1 MMKFSLLLALLFLLN
16 FSLEAQLLWKIS
28 GNGLK
33 ENSYLYG
40 TIHVMPKE
48 KFSISS
54 KIQQALNSSQTM
66 AMEVDLNM
74 DFKTKIQVA
83 QEMIIPGGKTLED
96 LLNASD
102 FKLVKSY
109 CLDSLHMKK
118 GKFKR
123 YIRLKPFFFSAI
135 VAQEQM
141 GKTAS
146 YEMEFNKIAKKR
158 KIPTLGLESIQFQM
172 QTINKMKVEDQAK
185 MMMQEFGSNPEEQF
199 DTMLNLYLKEDLSG
213 LYELIVLETSQIP
226 EFNYNFLELRN
237 SNWITVI
244 QKQIALQSTFIAVG
258 AAHLPGK
265 TGVIEL
271 LKAQGFTVEP
281 IN

>member
-1 MMKFSLLLALLFLLN
+1 MRFSLLLALLFLLN
-16 FSLEAQLLWKIS
+16 FSIEAQLLWKIS

-40 TIHVMPKE
+40 TIHIMPKE
-48 KFSISS
+48 KFTISP
-54 KIQQALNSSQTM
+54 KIQQALKSSDAL

-74 DFKTKIQVA
+74 DFKTKLQVA
-83 QEMIIPGGKTLED
+83 QEMIIPGGKTLEN

-102 FKLVKSY
+102 FKQVKSY

-135 VAQEQM
+135 IAQEQM

-146 YEMEFNKIAKKR
+146 YEMEFNKMAKKR
-158 KIPTLGLESIQFQM
+158 KMPTLGLESIQFQM
-172 QTINKMKVEDQAK
+172 QTINKIKVDDQAK
-185 MMMQEFGSNPEEQF
+185 MMMQEFGDNPKDQF
-199 DTMLNLYLKEDLSG
+199 DTMLNLYLKEDLGG
-213 LYELIVLETSQIP
+213 LFELIASETSQIP

-237 SNWITVI
+237 SNWIPVI
-244 QKQIALQSTFIAVG
+244 QKQIAQQSTFIAVG

-271 LKAQGFTVEP
+271 LKAQGFTVES
-281 IN
+281 IK

>member
-1 MMKFSLLLALLFLLN
+1 MKFCMILVLLFLLN
-16 FSLEAQLLWKIS
+16 FSIEAQLLWKIS

-48 KFSISS
+48 KFSIST
-54 KIQQALNSSQTM
+54 KIQQALKSSQTL

-102 FKLVKSY
+102 YKLVKSY

-118 GKFKR
+118 GKFTR
-123 YIRLKPFFFSAI
+123 YIRLKPFFFSSVI
-135 VAQEQM
+135 AQEQM

-158 KIPTLGLESIQFQM
+158 KMSTLGLESIQFQM
-172 QTINKMKVEDQAK
+172 QTINKIKVEDQAK
-185 MMMQEFGSNPEEQF
+185 MMMQEFEDNPQDQF
-199 DTMLNLYLKEDLSG
+199 DMMLNLYLKEDLDG
-213 LYELIVLETSQIP
+213 LYKSVVLETSSIP

-237 SNWITVI
+237 ANWIPVIEKQLTV
-244 QKQIALQSTFIAVG
+244 QSTFIAVG

>member
-1 MMKFSLLLALLFLLN
+1 
-16 FSLEAQLLWKIS
+16 
-28 GNGLK
+28 
-33 ENSYLYG
+33 
-40 TIHVMPKE
+40 
-48 KFSISS
+48 
-54 KIQQALNSSQTM
+54 LNSSQTL

-96 LLNASD
+96 LLTASD
-102 FKLVKSY
+102 FNQVKSY
-109 CLDSLHMKK
+109 CIDSIHMKK

-146 YEMEFNKIAKKR
+146 YEMEFNKMAKKSNLP
-158 KIPTLGLESIQFQM
+158 IMGLESIQFQM
-172 QTINKMKVEDQAK
+172 QTINKIKVEDQAK
-185 MMMQEFGSNPEEQF
+185 MMMQEFGYSPQDQF
-199 DTMLNLYLKEDLSG
+199 DTMLNLYLKEDLDG
-213 LYELIVLETSQIP
+213 LFDLIASETSQIP

-237 SNWITVI
+237 SNWIPVI
-244 QKQIALQSTFIAVG
+244 QKQIALNSTFIAVG

>member
-1 MMKFSLLLALLFLLN
+1 MKFCMIFVLLFLLN
-16 FSLEAQLLWKIS
+16 FSIEAQLLWRIS

-40 TIHVMPKE
+40 TIHLMPKE
-48 KFSISS
+48 KFSIST
-54 KIQQALNSSQTM
+54 KIQQALKSSQTL

-96 LLNASD
+96 LLNDSD
-102 FKLVKSY
+102 YKLVKSY

-118 GKFKR
+118 GKFNR
-123 YIRLKPFFFSAI
+123 YIRLKPFFFSSVI
-135 VAQEQM
+135 AQEQM

-158 KIPTLGLESIQFQM
+158 KMPNLGLESIQFQM
-172 QTINKMKVEDQAK
+172 QTINKIKVEDQAK
-185 MMMQEFGSNPEEQF
+185 MMMQEFGDNPKDQF
-199 DTMLNLYLKEDLSG
+199 DTMLNLYLKEDLDG
-213 LYELIVLETSQIP
+213 LFDLIASETSQIP

-237 SNWITVI
+237 SNWIPVI
-244 QKQIALQSTFIAVG
+244 QKQIALNSTFIAVG

>member
-1 MMKFSLLLALLFLLN
+1 MGFRLLFALIFLFN
-16 FSLEAQLLWKIS
+16 FSSKAQLLWKIS

-33 ENSYLYG
+33 ESSYLYG

-48 KFSISS
+48 KFSISP
-54 KIQQALNSSQTM
+54 KIQQALNSSDAL

-74 DFKTKIQVA
+74 DFKTKLQVA
-83 QEMIIPGGKTLED
+83 QEMIIPGGKTLQD

-102 FKLVKSY
+102 FSQVKSY
-109 CLDSLHMKK
+109 CIDSLHMKR
-118 GKFKR
+118 GKFKK
-123 YIRLKPFFFSAI
+123 YIRLKPFFFSSVI
-135 VAQEQM
+135 AQEQM

-146 YEMEFNKIAKKR
+146 YEMEFNKIAKKS
-158 KIPTLGLESIQFQM
+158 KLPTLGLESIQFQM

-237 SNWITVI
+237 SNWIPVI

>member
-1 MMKFSLLLALLFLLN
+1 MKFSFFLVLLFLLN
-16 FSLEAQLLWKIS
+16 FSYESQLLWKIS

-33 ENSYLYG
+33 ESSYLYG
-40 TIHVMPKE
+40 TIHIMPKD
-48 KFSISS
+48 KFSISPTIHQA
-54 KIQQALNSSQTM
+54 IQASEVL

-74 DFKTKIQVA
+74 DFKTKIQIA

-96 LLNASD
+96 IMSKADYNS
-102 FKLVKSY
+102 VKTF

-118 GKFKR
+118 GKFKK
-123 YIRLKPFFFSAI
+123 YIRLKPFFFSSVI
-135 VAQEQM
+135 AQEQM

-158 KIPTLGLESIQFQM
+158 KKPTLGLESIQFQM
-172 QTINKMKVEDQAK
+172 QTINKISIEDQAK
-185 MMMQEFGSNPEEQF
+185 MMLEEFGSNPTDQF
-199 DTMLNLYLKEDLSG
+199 DTMLNLYLKEDLDG
-213 LYELIVLETSQIP
+213 LYELIASETSQIP

-237 SNWITVI
+237 TNWIPVI

-258 AAHLPGK
+258 AAHLPGE
-265 TGVIEL
+265 TGVIDL
-271 LKAQGFTVEP
+271 LKAQGYIVEP

>member
-1 MMKFSLLLALLFLLN
+1 MKFCMILVLLFLLN
-16 FSLEAQLLWKIS
+16 FSIEAQLLWKIS

-48 KFSISS
+48 KFSIST
-54 KIQQALNSSQTM
+54 KIQQALKSSQTL

-102 FKLVKSY
+102 YKLVKSY

-118 GKFKR
+118 GKFTR
-123 YIRLKPFFFSAI
+123 YIRLKPFFFSSVI
-135 VAQEQM
+135 AQEQM

-158 KIPTLGLESIQFQM
+158 KMSTLGLESIQFQM
-172 QTINKMKVEDQAK
+172 QTINKIKVEDQAK
-185 MMMQEFGSNPEEQF
+185 MMMQEFEDNPQDQF
-199 DTMLNLYLKEDLSG
+199 DMMLNLYLKEDLDG
-213 LYELIVLETSQIP
+213 LFELIASETSQIP

-237 SNWITVI
+237 SNWIPVI
-244 QKQIALQSTFIAVG
+244 QKQIAQKSTFIAVG

>member
-1 MMKFSLLLALLFLLN
+1 MRFPLFLVLLFLLN
-16 FSLEAQLLWKIS
+16 FSIEAQLLWRIS

-33 ENSYLYG
+33 EISYLYG

-48 KFSISS
+48 KFSISP
-54 KIQQALNSSQTM
+54 KIQQALKSSKTL

-102 FKLVKSY
+102 YKLVKSY

-118 GKFKR
+118 GKFNR
-123 YIRLKPFFFSAI
+123 YIRLKPFFFSSVI
-135 VAQEQM
+135 AQEQM

-158 KIPTLGLESIQFQM
+158 KMPTLVLESIQFQM
-172 QTINKMKVEDQAK
+172 QTINKINVEDQAK
-185 MMMQEFGSNPEEQF
+185 MMMEEFGSNPSDQF
-199 DTMLNLYLKEDLSG
+199 DTLLSLYLKEDLDE
-213 LYELIVLETSQIP
+213 LYKSVVLETSSIP

-237 SNWITVI
+237 ANWIPVIEKQLTV
-244 QKQIALQSTFIAVG
+244 QSTFIAVG

>member
-1 MMKFSLLLALLFLLN
+1 MMRFSLLLALLFLLN
-16 FSLEAQLLWKIS
+16 FSIEAQLLWKIS

-40 TIHVMPKE
+40 TIHIMPKE
-48 KFSISS
+48 KFTISP
-54 KIQQALNSSQTM
+54 KIQQALKSSDAL

-74 DFKTKIQVA
+74 DFKTKLQVA
-83 QEMIIPGGKTLED
+83 QEMIIPGGKTLEN

-102 FKLVKSY
+102 FKQVKSY

-135 VAQEQM
+135 IAQEQM

-146 YEMEFNKIAKKR
+146 YEMEFNKMAKKR
-158 KIPTLGLESIQFQM
+158 KMPTLGLESIQFQM
-172 QTINKMKVEDQAK
+172 QTINKIKVDDQAK
-185 MMMQEFGSNPEEQF
+185 MMMQEFGDNPKDQF
-199 DTMLNLYLKEDLSG
+199 DTMLNLYLKEDLGG
-213 LYELIVLETSQIP
+213 LFELIASETSQIP

-237 SNWITVI
+237 SNWIPVI
-244 QKQIALQSTFIAVG
+244 QKQIAQQSTFIAVG

-271 LKAQGFTVEP
+271 LKAQGFTVES
-281 IN
+281 IK

>member
-1 MMKFSLLLALLFLLN
+1 MKFSLLLALLFLLN

-74 DFKTKIQVA
+74 DFKTKLQVA

-102 FKLVKSY
+102 FKQVKSY
-109 CLDSLHMKK
+109 CLDSILMKK
-118 GKFKR
+118 GKFNK

-135 VAQEQM
+135 VAQEKM

-172 QTINKMKVEDQAK
+172 QTINKIKVEDQAK
-185 MMMQEFGSNPEEQF
+185 MMMQEFGYSPQDQF
-199 DTMLNLYLKEDLSG
+199 DTMLNLYLKEDLDG
-213 LYELIVLETSQIP
+213 LFDLIASETSQIP

-237 SNWITVI
+237 SNWIPVI
-244 QKQIALQSTFIAVG
+244 QKQIALNSTFFAVG